1 MPAVGGTMDR
11 ALRLAFVTVLIA
23 AATVVGSAILMLVF
37 VHAVAD

>member
-1 MPAVGGTMDR
+1 MLERRVAVG
-11 ALRLAFVTVLIA
+11 LIA